1 MFTIAFLSHH
11 SKKLIIDNVDKIKNY
26 NLDVSIIIVENSL
39 DRSLKDF
46 LEDNYHSVKV
56 YIPKENLGWGGGLN
70 KALELAKDNFVFLN
84 PADVNLSYDCIKNLI
99 ECVKNFSDF
108 TLLAPTYKDETIFKN
123 YNENIFSLNKT
134 KKNSFKILDKFL
146 LQEVDFID
154 AHWVVNKSKI
164 ENCKIM
170 DENFFLYF
178 ETMDMCR
185 KFKKEN
191 KKMFIIENI
200 KFDHFGGASHEK
212 KYDFQAS
219 LSRNWHYNWSKFYY
233 FSKNY
238 SYLYALKK
246 FLPILTKLTFKYLL
260 KIFSSKKERS
270 LIKAE
275 ISGAIASILKRKS
288 SYRPFIEKKL

>member
-11 SKKLIIDNVDKIKNY
+11 SKKLIIDNVEKIKNY

-164 ENCKIM
+164 ENLKIM

-246 FLPILTKLTFKYLL
+246 FLPILTQLTFKYLL

>member
-11 SKKLIIDNVDKIKNY
+11 SKKLIIDNVEKIKNY

-164 ENCKIM
+164 ENLKIM

-191 KKMFIIENI
+191 KKMFVIENI